1 VEEEPMTWALCLNCG
16 ETKFGAICPCP
27 SCQVAST
34 GDMSLDIAFSD
45 HNMAV
50 ETLKEFG
57 AVVRAIRRV
66 CEEDEL
72 RFWSFM
78 SFVST
83 YHAEIL
89 NVELDPE
96 VAGRCA
102 EVLARANPPPV
113 VVRESSMTRFMREN
127 EGKADD
133 T

>member
-1 VEEEPMTWALCLNCG
+1 MTWALCLNCG

-27 SCQVAST
+27 SCHVEST

-45 HNMAV
+45 HHLAV

-72 RFWSFM
+72 RFWSFI
-78 SFVST
+78 SFVSSH
-83 YHAEIL
+83 HADIL
-89 NVELDPE
+89 HVDLDPE

-102 EVLARANPPPV
+102 EVLACADPPPV
-113 VVRESSMTRFMREN
+113 VVRESEMTRIMRGI